1 MQHNI
6 CLSPPKTV
14 ILTVKGVVRKFSLQ
28 VFRDY
33 SVHIACWHHN
43 ISFGQAPLCT
53 VLSLLVQKGFC
64 AKTDF
69 CDTLCRSISVST
81 AIMNYTREGSSL
93 EKSILPGDLSALSSI
108 RNPVGFYP
116 LLPLLRIETL
126 TFASF
131 GIAYKIYYC
140 FLVIKTAFL
149 VLRKAI
155 SHSLSIRYDVY
166 CFGNSERNWN
176 YTTILDLL
184 LVMVFPFT
192 SKVCQQHKITI
203 CHVAIK
209 CTRYNWNNSNRRCVM
224 SPSVPIQRSK
234 NMFVNMRIFSR
245 NSARE
250 TIFGL
255 KWNSVQKV
263 KETKAAMLCCY
274 CLFCC
279 FGCSNLL

>member
-166 CFGNSERNWN
+166 CLC
-176 YTTILDLL
+176 I
-184 LVMVFPFT
+184 V
-192 SKVCQQHKITI
+192 
-203 CHVAIK
+203 
-209 CTRYNWNNSNRRCVM
+209 
-224 SPSVPIQRSK
+224 
-234 NMFVNMRIFSR
+234 FVNMRIFSR

-250 TIFGL
+250 TIFGF